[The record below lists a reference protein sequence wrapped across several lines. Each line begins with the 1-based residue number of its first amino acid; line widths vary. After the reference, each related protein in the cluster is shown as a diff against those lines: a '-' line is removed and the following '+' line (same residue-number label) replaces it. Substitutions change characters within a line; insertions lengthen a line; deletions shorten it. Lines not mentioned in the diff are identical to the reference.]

1 MPGKPLNIEQFNEL
15 YSSTEPAKFAKLME
29 QILKAPQQVMTDA
42 VKLKKELTVELAEAK
57 ARETNIKNISQ
68 AKFFIKLKQG
78 VSDALKA
85 KCLPRNKTTQ
95 TTIAQQL
102 KELTAFLGPVAIA
115 LQSGEQLLG
124 TTSISASARKMF
136 VENHNKAIDGFEALA
151 LKLRGACQAA
161 EAKEKEAT
169 DVLNK
174 YLADKNAM
182 KELGGDDY
190 KKFKKEYDAIAKT
203 L

>member
-1 MPGKPLNIEQFNEL
+1 MPKLNIDQFDDV
-15 YSSTEPAKFAKLME
+15 YAKTEPQKFIKLME
-29 QILKAPQQVMTDA
+29 LYLKEPEKVMKAAKDLQT
-42 VKLKKELTVELAEAK
+42 ELTKELAEAK
-57 ARETNIKNISQ
+57 QRETNIKNISQ
-68 AKFFIKLKQG
+68 AKFFIKFKQG

-85 KCLPRNKTTQ
+85 KCLPRNKATQ
-95 TTIAQQL
+95 AVIEQQMKDL
-102 KELTAFLGPVAIA
+102 KAFLGPVGQALLYGER
-115 LQSGEQLLG
+115 LQS
-124 TTSISASARKMF
+124 TTSISASVRKTF
-136 VENHNKAIDGFEALA
+136 VENYNKAIDGWDALA
-151 LKLRGACQAA
+151 AKLRGACQAA
-161 EAKEKEAT
+161 ELKEKEAT